1 MPGRLA
7 FFLILFLIICLGSV
21 RFVKS
26 RYLSKAI
33 AAAAVFHRELSRHQ
47 VLEVYA
53 NADEGFRRGVTLGSV
68 TEQIDGVEKRLG
80 DCNYAGPVA
89 WSVSASPH
97 GVYVVTK
104 YRGHCALGTCEEILN
119 WHVVNG
125 TARLASL
132 SINQRVDANENDTS
146 GRRSE

>member
-1 MPGRLA
+1 M
-7 FFLILFLIICLGSV
+7 IVCLGSIH
-21 RFVKS
+21 FVKS

-33 AAAAVFHRELSRHQ
+33 AAAAAFHRELSRHQ
-47 VLEVYA
+47 VSEIYA
-53 NADEGFRRGVTLGSV
+53 NADERFRRGATFISLR
-68 TEQIDGVEKRLG
+68 ERIDGVGKRLG

-89 WSVSASPH
+89 WSVSASPR

-104 YRGHCALGTCEEILN
+104 YRGHCVLGTCEEILH
-119 WHVVNG
+119 WHIVDG

-132 SINQRVDANENDTS
+132 TINQHLDVKENDAS

>member
-1 MPGRLA
+1 MPGRLVLS
-7 FFLILFLIICLGSV
+7 LILFVIICLGSV

-26 RYLSKAI
+26 HYLSMAI
-33 AAAAVFHRELSRHQ
+33 AAAAVFHRQLSQHQ

-53 NADEGFRRGVTLGSV
+53 NADEGFRSGATLSSV
-68 TEQIDGVEKRLG
+68 VERVDGVGKRLG

-89 WSVSASPH
+89 WSVSASPR

-104 YRGHCALGTCEEILN
+104 YRGHCALGSCEETLN
-119 WHVVNG
+119 WHVVDG

-132 SINQRVDANENDTS
+132 TINQHLDAKENDAS